1 MVRDR
6 IAAHRFL
13 PDNLTENTAV
23 MKPWS
28 LQDSLDLYNIS
39 AWGGGRFVIT
49 PEGDLALAPE
59 GGAGPKL
66 SLKRLAD
73 DLRARGIQLPCL
85 VRCSDLLKARVEE
98 LNQCFVTAIREYG
111 YQGAYRGVYPIKVNQ
126 QRSVVEEILKFGRPY
141 HLGLEA
147 GSKPELLAVVA
158 LLDDPEAVIIC
169 NGHKDEE
176 FVELALLCGR
186 IGKKIILVIE
196 NLSEVPIILRM
207 AEKTGLKPHVGFRAK
222 LSVRG
227 AGRWAESAGDRSKF
241 GLTAP
246 EMITALGMLREAGA
260 LDSLELLHFH
270 IGSQITDIRQIKL
283 ALSEAARYYTE
294 LASEGAPMGYL
305 DVGGGLGVDYDG
317 SRTTF
322 RASTNYTLQEYANDV
337 VAATQQICDERK
349 IAHPTI
355 VSESGRALTAHHA
368 VLLFEVVGVGRPEN
382 GEIPASIPPEAPSPV
397 RALHE
402 VFLGVN
408 RKNFQEAFHD
418 VTQLREEVATLFN
431 YGHVSLRWRA
441 QAERLAWATFRKIQP
456 FVRDLEY
463 VPDELAGLEKDMAD
477 TYYCNFSTFQ
487 SLPDA
492 WAVDQL
498 FPIIPVHRLNE
509 EPRRRAI
516 LADITCDSDGKIDRF
531 IDLRD
536 VKEVLELHDVKPGED
551 YVVGVF
557 LVGAYQEILGDLHNL
572 FGDINAVHI
581 SVAGEGNYNLEH
593 VVEGDTVSEVL
604 RYVEMSPEDLTQ
616 RFRRAVEEGVRQ
628 GRISFPESKQ
638 LLGLYK
644 TGLDGYTYLEN

>member
-1 MVRDR
+1 M
-6 IAAHRFL
+6 
-13 PDNLTENTAV
+13 
-23 MKPWS
+23 S
-28 LQDSLDLYNIS
+28 SSIS
-39 AWGGGRFVIT
+39 
-49 PEGDLALAPE
+49 
-59 GGAGPKL
+59 
-66 SLKRLAD
+66 
-73 DLRARGIQLPCL
+73 
-85 VRCSDLLKARVEE
+85 
-98 LNQCFVTAIREYG
+98 AIREYG
-111 YQGAYRGVYPIKVNQ
+111 YQNVYRGVYPIKVNQ
-126 QRSVVEEILKFGRPY
+126 QRSVVEEILRFGRQY

-158 LLDDPEAVIIC
+158 LLDDPEAIIVC

-176 FVELALLCGR
+176 FVELALLSSR
-186 IGKKIILVIE
+186 IGKKIILVVE
-196 NLSEVPIILRM
+196 NLSELPIIMRVVQ
-207 AEKTGLKPHVGFRAK
+207 KTGLRPHLGFRAK
-222 LSVRG
+222 LSVKG

-241 GLTAP
+241 GLTAQ
-246 EMITALGMLREAGA
+246 EMIEGLEILKESGH
-260 LDSLELLHFH
+260 LDSLQLLHFH

-294 LASEGAPMGYL
+294 LVKEGAPMGYM

-337 VAATQQICDERK
+337 VAAVQQICDEQK
-349 IAHPTI
+349 VAHPII

-368 VLLFEVVGVGRPEN
+368 VLLFEVVDVGRQDSGYEV
-382 GEIPASIPPEAPSPV
+382 PAALPDGAPSPV

-402 VFLGVN
+402 AYHGVN
-408 RKNFQEAFHD
+408 RKNFQETFHD
-418 VTQLREEVATLFN
+418 VTQLREEVAALFN
-431 YGHVSLRWRA
+431 YGHVTLRWRA
-441 QAERLAWATFRKIQP
+441 LAERIAWAIYRKIHP
-456 FVRDLEY
+456 FVRELEY

-498 FPIIPVHRLNE
+498 FPILPVQRLNE
-509 EPRRRAI
+509 EPRRRAT

-536 VKEVLELHDVKPGED
+536 VKEVLELHEISPGDD
-551 YVVGVF
+551 YVVGAF

-581 SVAGEGNYNLEH
+581 SVTPEGYKLEH

-616 RFRRAVEEGVRQ
+616 RFRKAVEEGVRQ
-628 GRISFPESKQ
+628 GRLSFQESKQ

-644 TGLDGYTYLEN
+644 SGLDGYTYLES

>member
-1 MVRDR
+1 
-6 IAAHRFL
+6 
-13 PDNLTENTAV
+13 
-23 MKPWS
+23 MKPWTA
-28 LQDSLDLYNIS
+28 QDSLDLYNIA
-39 AWGGGRFVIT
+39 AWGGGRFVIE
-49 PEGDLALAPE
+49 PDGDLALAPE
-59 GGAGPKL
+59 GDLGPRL
-66 SLKRLAD
+66 SLKKLAN

-85 VRCSDLLKARVEE
+85 VRCSDLLRTRVDE
-98 LNQCFVTAIREYG
+98 LNQCFLTAIREYG
-111 YQGAYRGVYPIKVNQ
+111 YQSNYRGVYPIKVNQ
-126 QRSVVEEILKFGRPY
+126 QRSVVEEILRFGRKY

-158 LLDDPEAVIIC
+158 LLDDPEAIIVC

-176 FVELALLCGR
+176 FVELALLSGR
-186 IGKKIILVIE
+186 IGKRIILVVE
-196 NLSEVPIILRM
+196 NLSELPIIMRT
-207 AEKTGLKPHVGFRAK
+207 AQKTGLRPHLGFRAK
-222 LSVRG
+222 LSVKG

-241 GLTAP
+241 GLTAQ
-246 EMITALGMLREAGA
+246 EMIEGLEILKEAGH
-260 LDSLELLHFH
+260 LESLELLHFH

-294 LASEGAPMGYL
+294 LVKEGAPMGYI

-337 VAATQQICDERK
+337 VAAVQQICDEQK
-349 IAHPTI
+349 VAHPVI

-368 VLLFEVVGVGRPEN
+368 VLLFEVVDVGRQEN
-382 GEIPASIPPEAPSPV
+382 GEVPAVVPEGAPSPV

-402 VFLGVN
+402 AYHGVN
-408 RKNFQEAFHD
+408 RKNFQETFHD

-431 YGHVSLRWRA
+431 YGHITLRWRA
-441 QAERLAWATFRKIQP
+441 LAERFAWAIFRKIQP
-456 FVRDLEY
+456 FVRELEY

-498 FPIIPVHRLNE
+498 FPIIPVQRLTE
-509 EPRRRAI
+509 EPRRRGV

-536 VKEVLELHDVKPGED
+536 VKEVLELHEVRPGDD
-551 YVVGVF
+551 YVVGAF

-581 SVAGEGNYNLEH
+581 SVTPDGGYKLEH

-616 RFRRAVEEGVRQ
+616 RFRKAVEEGVREN
-628 GRISFPESKQ
+628 RLSFQESKQ

-644 TGLDGYTYLEN
+644 SGLDGYTYLES

>member
-1 MVRDR
+1 
-6 IAAHRFL
+6 
-13 PDNLTENTAV
+13 
-23 MKPWS
+23 MKPWTA
-28 LQDSLDLYNIS
+28 QDSLDLYNIA
-39 AWGGGRFVIT
+39 AWGGGRFVIE
-49 PEGDLALAPE
+49 PDGDLALAPE
-59 GGAGPKL
+59 GDLGPRL
-66 SLKRLAD
+66 SLKKLAN

-85 VRCSDLLKARVEE
+85 VRCSDLLRTRVDE
-98 LNQCFVTAIREYG
+98 LNQCFLTAIREYG
-111 YQGAYRGVYPIKVNQ
+111 YQSAYRGVYPIKVNQ
-126 QRSVVEEILKFGRPY
+126 QRSVVEEILRFGRKY

-158 LLDDPEAVIIC
+158 LLDDPEAIIVC

-176 FVELALLCGR
+176 FVELALLSGR
-186 IGKKIILVIE
+186 IGKRIILVVE
-196 NLSEVPIILRM
+196 NLSELPIIMRT
-207 AEKTGLKPHVGFRAK
+207 AQKTGLRPHLGFRAK
-222 LSVRG
+222 LSVKG

-241 GLTAP
+241 GLTAQ
-246 EMITALGMLREAGA
+246 EMIEGLEILKEAGH
-260 LDSLELLHFH
+260 LESLELLHFH

-294 LASEGAPMGYL
+294 LVKEGAPMGYI

-337 VAATQQICDERK
+337 VAAVQQICDEQK
-349 IAHPTI
+349 VGHPII

-368 VLLFEVVGVGRPEN
+368 VLLFEVVDVGRQEN
-382 GEIPASIPPEAPSPV
+382 GEVPTVVPEGAPSPV

-402 VFLGVN
+402 AYHGVN
-408 RKNFQEAFHD
+408 RKNFQETFHD

-431 YGHVSLRWRA
+431 YGHISLRWRA
-441 QAERLAWATFRKIQP
+441 LAERFAWAVFRKIQP
-456 FVRDLEY
+456 FVRELEY

-498 FPIIPVHRLNE
+498 FPIIPVQRLTE
-509 EPRRRAI
+509 EPRRRGV

-536 VKEVLELHDVKPGED
+536 VKEVLELHDVRPGDD
-551 YVVGVF
+551 YVVGAF

-581 SVAGEGNYNLEH
+581 SVTPDGGYKLEH

-616 RFRRAVEEGVRQ
+616 RFRKAVEEGVREN
-628 GRISFPESKQ
+628 RLSFQESKQ

-644 TGLDGYTYLEN
+644 SGLDGYTYLES